1 MSPINERQFQG
12 RVLQWTSEL
21 LKKYPDLPF
30 SKVEQEFEV
39 LVDGKTRR
47 FNDLTLFDKQG
58 NPICVFEL
66 KLPDRS
72 DGRSPRYLPVV
83 TKTHDTA
90 DAMGAD
96 YFVTWNVNSAVL
108 WKTYIP
114 GRAPYE
120 RSLIQYQSITA
131 IRVSEELDLPGVEAS
146 LRQWVEDFLQ
156 AFSRIVSG
164 VVLVPPQPLDEG
176 FIQAIQSYLDPLL
189 VGLVAAELQKRYK
202 ADRMFA
208 KGLREWA
215 VRDQGW
221 TWDDSA
227 QALPESLSR
236 TARLACSMLVNKVVF
251 YEAMRKVYQGLPA
264 LSVPTTIKTGEQLRI
279 RFGEIFAKAM
289 KIDYETVFTEELVD
303 AVPFVADEAVELWRE
318 MVEDVERY
326 DFTRFDYE
334 VIGRIFER
342 LIAPDERH
350 KLGQY
355 FTPSYVV
362 DLINAFCIRNVD
374 NVVLDPGCG
383 AGTFLVRA
391 YSRLRRLDSGK
402 NHEELLEQLWGIDIA
417 RYPAHMSVINLAA
430 RDLASTENYPKIIHD
445 DFFKVIPQRSQYEFY
460 RRSYKVAG
468 LSTEKVQTAV
478 PLFDAVVGNPPYTRQ
493 EEMEDLFPGLKE
505 RAHAAI
511 QKDWKLV
518 VSKRSSIYA
527 LFFLHGAV
535 FVKEGGYLG
544 LLTHSSWVDVDYG
557 KYLQEFFLK
566 HFKIIAILE
575 PQVEHWFPA
584 VDVNTSIT
592 ILQRCNH
599 KAERSNNVV
608 KFVQMKA
615 SLLDFL
621 PKYGGEGERMAAFE
635 NLVRRIES
643 TDSLQEDDLWRIFPV
658 KQSDLWQEGLDE
670 EGTFTGSKWGKYLR
684 APDIFFHILD
694 RGKGKFRQL
703 QDVATIKRAFTS
715 GANDFFYVMDVTDD
729 LPEVE
734 LRQYGI
740 SSTKKRQLRLVEA
753 GDGGRYVIEAE
764 YMKPLVKSTRD
775 IKSLII
781 DESITKFRVLIVSD
795 EKKALVGK
803 HVLKY
808 IRAGETQSFG
818 VGPRAGVPAKK
829 PTCAN
834 RSPWYSLDERNRG
847 KFLWFMNITDTH
859 SVPYNPSEYLA
870 DARFYNINPLKLD
883 YNELLFGLLN
893 SMFTFLCAELWGRQ
907 FAGRGI
913 DSIDIKVYEVAQL
926 PFLDPGAIP
935 EEVGTKIIDAV
946 RKIADRPILPVLEE
960 VNQPDRHA
968 LDDAVLEAIG
978 FDDPEERGKVLSDLH
993 AAVCQRVESR
1003 FERARSTQHPGE
1015 KRARPNAEAIAEELY
1030 KELSPNFTKKF
1041 PDDFVPAGTKTRLL
1055 QLPEEIE
1062 DFERVTFNRLRIGG
1076 NLMDFDNPDEAEFI
1090 QFAIQQGATASVA
1103 IPADSE
1109 LVHDA
1114 VTGYRDYLSELAKR
1128 IEELAS
1134 SRTQDRK
1141 LKQRII
1147 EALRQKLGLRSL
1159 QADETARL
1167 M

>member
-1 MSPINERQFQG
+1 MAAINERQWQG

-30 SKVEQEFEV
+30 SKVDQEFEV

-58 NPICVFEL
+58 KPVCIFEL
-66 KLPDRS
+66 KLPDKS

-83 TKTHDTA
+83 TKTYNSA
-90 DAMGAD
+90 DSVGAE

-108 WKTYIP
+108 WKTHIP

-120 RSLIQYQSITA
+120 RSLIQYPSITA
-131 IRVSEELDLPGVEAS
+131 IRSSEALDLPDVEAS
-146 LRQWVEDFLQ
+146 LKQWVEDFLQ
-156 AFSRIVSG
+156 AFARIVNG
-164 VVLVPPQPLDEG
+164 VVLAPPQPLDEG
-176 FIQAIQSYLDPLL
+176 FIQTIQSYMEPLL

-202 ADRMFA
+202 SDRMFA

-221 TWDDSA
+221 TWDDSQ

-236 TARLACSMLVNKVVF
+236 TARLACSMLVNKIVF

-264 LSVPTTIKTGEQLRI
+264 LSVPTTIKTGEHLRT

-289 KIDYETVFTEELVD
+289 QIDYETVFTEELVD
-303 AVPFVADEAVELWRE
+303 TVPYVADEAVELWRE

-326 DFTRFDYE
+326 DFTRFGYE

-362 DLINAFCIRNVD
+362 DLINTFCIRSGD
-374 NVVLDPGCG
+374 SVVLDPGCG

-391 YSRLRRLDSGK
+391 HSRLKNIAPGK

-445 DFFKVIPQRSQYEFY
+445 DFFKVFPRRSQYEFY
-460 RRSYKVAG
+460 KRSYKVASV
-468 LSTEKVQTAV
+468 STEKVQTSV

-505 RAHAAI
+505 RAHGAI
-511 QKDWKLV
+511 KTDWKLE
-518 VSKRSSIYA
+518 VSKRSSIHA
-527 LFFLHGAV
+527 LFFLHGAA

-566 HFKIIAILE
+566 HFKVVAILE

-592 ILQRCNH
+592 ILQRCNN
-599 KAERSNNVV
+599 KAERSNNTV

-615 SLLDFL
+615 PLSEFL
-621 PKYGGEGERMAAFE
+621 PKYGGEEDRTTAFE
-635 NLVRRIES
+635 NLVSRIEGA
-643 TDSLQEDDLWRIFPV
+643 DSLQEDDLWRIFPV
-658 KQSDLWQEGLDE
+658 KQADLWNEGLGED
-670 EGTFTGSKWGKYLR
+670 GKFTGSKWGKYLR
-684 APDIFFHILD
+684 APDILFHILE
-694 RGKGKFRQL
+694 RGKDRFVQL
-703 QDVATIKRAFTS
+703 KDFTRVRFAIKT
-715 GANDFFYVMDVTDD
+715 GANDFFFVTDITD
-729 LPEVE
+729 NVSETE

-740 SSTKKRQLRLVEA
+740 SPTKKKQLRLVES

-764 YMKPLVKSTRD
+764 YLKPLVKSTRD
-775 IKSLII
+775 IKSLVV

-808 IRAGETQSFG
+808 LRAGETQTFG
-818 VGPRAGVPAKK
+818 IGPRAGVPAKK
-829 PTCAN
+829 KTCASRN
-834 RSPWYSLDERNRG
+834 PWYAIDEHNKG
-847 KFLWFMNITDTH
+847 AFLWFVLITDTH
-859 SVPYNPSEYLA
+859 AVSYNPGGFLS
-870 DARFYNINPLKLD
+870 DHRFHNIEPLKED
-883 YNELLFGLLN
+883 NIELMWGILN
-893 SMFTFLCAELWGRQ
+893 SMFTFICAELWGKQ

-913 DSIDIKVYEVAQL
+913 DSIATDVYEVAQL
-926 PFLDPGAIP
+926 PFLNPEAIT
-935 EEVGTKIIDAV
+935 EEIATKIVDAV

-960 VNQPDRHA
+960 VNQPDRQA
-968 LDDAVLEAIG
+968 LDNAVLEAIG
-978 FDDPEERGKVLSDLH
+978 FDEPEERSKVLSELYD
-993 AAVCQRVESR
+993 AVCKRVESR

-1015 KRARPNAEAIAEELY
+1015 KRPRPNAEAIAEELF
-1030 KELSPNFTKKF
+1030 KELSPELTRKF
-1041 PDDFVPAGTKTRLL
+1041 PDDFLPAGTKTKLM
-1055 QLPEEIE
+1055 QLSEGTE

-1076 NLMDFDNPDEAEFI
+1076 KLMDFDNPDEAEFI
-1090 QFAIQQGATASVA
+1090 QFAVQAGASDSIA
-1103 IPADSE
+1103 IPIESG
-1109 LVHDA
+1109 LLHDA
-1114 VTGYRDYLSELAKR
+1114 VTSYRGYLPDLAKHV
-1128 IEELAS
+1128 EELAS

-1147 EALRQKLGLRSL
+1147 EALRQRLGLRSL
-1159 QADETARL
+1159 QADKTAKL
-1167 M
+1167 I

>member
-1 MSPINERQFQG
+1 MAAINERQWQG

-30 SKVEQEFEV
+30 SKVDQEFEV

-58 NPICVFEL
+58 KPVCVFEL
-66 KLPDRS
+66 KLPDKS

-120 RSLIQYQSITA
+120 RSLIQYPSIVA
-131 IRVSEELDLPGVEAS
+131 IRASEALDLPDVEAS

-156 AFSRIVSG
+156 AFARIVSG

-176 FIQAIQSYLDPLL
+176 FIQTIQSYLDPLL
-189 VGLVAAELQKRYK
+189 VGLIAAELQKRYK
-202 ADRMFA
+202 ADRVFA

-221 TWDDSA
+221 TWDDSV

-236 TARLACSMLVNKVVF
+236 TARLACSLLVNKIVF

-264 LSVPTTIKTGEQLRI
+264 LSVPTTIKTGDHLRT

-303 AVPFVADEAVELWRE
+303 TVPFASDEAVELWRE

-362 DLINAFCIRNVD
+362 DLINTFCVRNVD

-391 YSRLRRLDSGK
+391 YSRLKRLNSGK

-445 DFFKVIPQRSQYEFY
+445 DFFKVFPQHSQYEFY

-468 LSTEKVQTAV
+468 LSTEKFQTTV

-511 QKDWKLV
+511 QKDWKLE

-527 LFFLHGAV
+527 LFFLHGAA

-566 HFKIIAILE
+566 HCKVVAILE

-599 KAERSNNVV
+599 KVERSNNVV

-615 SLLDFL
+615 PLLEFL
-621 PKYGGEGERMAAFE
+621 PKYGGEEERMAAFE

-643 TDSLQEDDLWRIFPV
+643 ADSLQEDDLWRIFPV
-658 KQSDLWQEGLDE
+658 KQSDLWSEGLDD
-670 EGTFTGSKWGKYLR
+670 EGNFAGSKWGKYLR
-684 APDIFFHILD
+684 APDIFFQILG
-694 RGKGKFRQL
+694 RGKDKFRQL
-703 QDVATIKRAFTS
+703 GDVTYVKRAFTS
-715 GANDFFYVMDVTDD
+715 GANDFFYVMDLTDD
-729 LPEVE
+729 LSETE
-734 LRQYGI
+734 LKQYGI
-740 SSTKKRQLRLVEA
+740 TPRKKKLLRLVEA

-764 YMKPLVKSTRD
+764 YLKPLVKSTRD
-775 IKSLII
+775 IKSLTI

-795 EKKALVGK
+795 QKKLLAGK
-803 HVLKY
+803 QVLKY
-808 IRAGETQSFG
+808 IRAGETQTFG

-829 PTCAN
+829 PTCAS
-834 RSPWYSLDERNRG
+834 RSPWYALDESNKG
-847 KFLWFMNITDTH
+847 KFLCFMNITDTH
-859 SVPYNPSEYLA
+859 SIPYNPSEYLA
-870 DARFYNINPLKLD
+870 DARFYNINPLKPD
-883 YNELLFGLLN
+883 YDELLFGLLN

-913 DSIDIKVYEVAQL
+913 DSIDIKVYEVALL
-926 PFLDPGAIP
+926 PFLDPKVIP
-935 EEVGTKIIDAV
+935 EEVATKIVDAI
-946 RKIADRPILPVLEE
+946 RKIAERPILPVLDE
-960 VNQPDRHA
+960 VNQPDHQA

-978 FDDPEERGKVLSDLH
+978 FTDPEERGKVLAELY

-1015 KRARPNAEAIAEELY
+1015 KRPRPNPEAIAEELY
-1030 KELSPNFTKKF
+1030 KELSPDLAKKF
-1041 PDDFVPAGTKTRLL
+1041 PDDFVPIEAKIKYMQIPKGT
-1055 QLPEEIE
+1055 E
-1062 DFERVTFNRLRIGG
+1062 DFERVTFNQLRIGG
-1076 NLMDFDNPDEAEFI
+1076 KLMDFDSPDEAEFI
-1090 QFAIQQGATASVA
+1090 QFAIQGGATASVA
-1103 IPADSE
+1103 IPIESG

-1114 VTGYRDYLSELAKR
+1114 VTTYRDYLLELAKH

-1159 QADETARL
+1159 QADKTAKL
-1167 M
+1167 I

>member
-1 MSPINERQFQG
+1 MPAINERQWQG
-12 RVLQWTSEL
+12 RVLQWASEL
-21 LKKYPDLPF
+21 LKKYSDLPF
-30 SKVEQEFEV
+30 SKVDQEFEV

-58 NPICVFEL
+58 KPVCVFEL

-120 RSLIQYQSITA
+120 RSLIQYPSIAA
-131 IRVSEELDLPGVEAS
+131 IHSSEALDLPDVEAG
-146 LRQWVEDFLQ
+146 LKKWVEDFLQ
-156 AFSRIVSG
+156 AFARIATG
-164 VVLVPPQPLDEG
+164 VVLAPPQPLDEG

-189 VGLVAAELQKRYK
+189 VGLVAAELQKRYRVDK
-202 ADRMFA
+202 VFA

-221 TWDDSA
+221 TWDDSQ
-227 QALPESLSR
+227 QALPESISR

-264 LSVPTTIKTGEQLRI
+264 LSVPTTITTGEQLRT
-279 RFGEIFAKAM
+279 RFGEIFTKAM

-303 AVPFVADEAVELWRE
+303 TVPFVADEAVELWRE

-326 DFTRFDYE
+326 DFTRFGYE

-342 LIAPDERH
+342 LISPDERH

-362 DLINAFCIRNVD
+362 DLINTFCIRSGD
-374 NVVLDPGCG
+374 DVVLDPGCG

-391 YSRLRRLDSGK
+391 HSRLKNIAPGK

-445 DFFKVIPQRSQYEFY
+445 DFFKVFPRRSQYEFY

-468 LSTEKVQTAV
+468 LSTEKVQTSV
-478 PLFDAVVGNPPYTRQ
+478 PIFDAVVGNPPYTRQ

-505 RAHAAI
+505 RAHNAV
-511 QKDWKLV
+511 KTDWKLE

-527 LFFLHGAV
+527 LFFLHGAA

-566 HFKIIAILE
+566 HFKVIAILE

-592 ILQRCNH
+592 ILQRCNK
-599 KAERSNNVV
+599 KADRSTNLV

-615 SLLDFL
+615 PLPEFL
-621 PKYGGEGERMAAFE
+621 PKYGGEEERLAAFE
-635 NLVRRIES
+635 NLVQRIES
-643 TDSLQEDDLWRIFPV
+643 ADSLQEDDLWRIFPV
-658 KQSDLWQEGLDE
+658 KQSDLWNEGLDE
-670 EGTFTGSKWGKYLR
+670 DGKFTGSKWGKYLR
-684 APDIFFHILD
+684 APDIFFHILE
-694 RGKGKFRQL
+694 RGEGRFRQL
-703 QDVATIKRAFTS
+703 KDVMTLKRAFTS
-715 GANDFFYVMDVTDD
+715 GANDFFYVTDITEDVSDI
-729 LPEVE
+729 E
-734 LRQYGI
+734 LKQYGI
-740 SSTKKRQLRLVEA
+740 SPAKKKQLRLVES

-764 YMKPLVKSTRD
+764 YLKPLVKSTRD
-775 IKSLII
+775 IKSLTI
-781 DESITKFRVLIVSD
+781 DESVTKFRVLIVSD

-808 IRAGETQSFG
+808 IRAGETQAFG
-818 VGPRAGVPAKK
+818 VGPRSGVPAKK
-829 PTCAN
+829 PSCAS
-834 RSPWYSLDERNRG
+834 RTPWYALDETNIG
-847 KFLWFMNITDTH
+847 KFLWFALITDTH
-859 SVPYNPSEYLA
+859 AVPNNPGHFLS
-870 DARFYNINPLKLD
+870 DKRFYNLTPKD
-883 YNELLFGLLN
+883 AGQEELVFGLLN
-893 SMFTFLCAELWGRQ
+893 STFTFLCAEFWGRQ

-913 DSIDIKVYEVAQL
+913 DSIDITVYEVAQL
-926 PFLDPGAIP
+926 PFLNP
-935 EEVGTKIIDAV
+935 EAVTEEIATKIVDAV

-960 VNQPDRHA
+960 VNQPDRQA

-978 FDDPEERGKVLSDLH
+978 FDEPEERGKVLSELCD
-993 AAVCQRVESR
+993 AVCKRVESR

-1015 KRARPNAEAIAEELY
+1015 KRPRPNAEAIAEELF
-1030 KELSPNFTKKF
+1030 KELSPELIREF
-1041 PDDFVPAGTKTRLL
+1041 PEDFVPIGTKTKLI
-1055 QLPEEIE
+1055 QLPDGIE

-1076 NLMDFDNPDEAEFI
+1076 KFMDFGNPNEAEFV
-1090 QFAIQQGATASVA
+1090 QFAVHSGASASIA
-1103 IPADSE
+1103 IPVESGLLHE
-1109 LVHDA
+1109 A
-1114 VTGYRDYLSELAKR
+1114 VTSYRGYLSELAKH

-1147 EALRQKLGLRSL
+1147 EALRQRLGLRSL
-1159 QADETARL
+1159 QADKTARL
-1167 M
+1167 I

>member
-1 MSPINERQFQG
+1 VAINERQWQG

-30 SKVEQEFEV
+30 SKVDQEFEV

-58 NPICVFEL
+58 KPVCIFEL

-83 TKTHDTA
+83 TKTYNSA
-90 DAMGAD
+90 DSVGAE

-108 WKTYIP
+108 WKTHIP
-114 GRAPYE
+114 GRAPHE
-120 RSLIQYQSITA
+120 RSLIQYPSITA
-131 IRVSEELDLPGVEAS
+131 IRSSEALDLPDVEAS
-146 LRQWVEDFLQ
+146 LKQWVEDFLQ
-156 AFSRIVSG
+156 AFARIISG
-164 VVLVPPQPLDEG
+164 VVLAPPQPLDEG
-176 FIQAIQSYLDPLL
+176 FIQAIQSYLEPLL

-221 TWDDSA
+221 TWDDSH

-264 LSVPTTIKTGEQLRI
+264 LSVPTTIKTGEQLRT

-303 AVPFVADEAVELWRE
+303 TVPFVADEAVELWRE

-326 DFTRFDYE
+326 DFTRFGYE

-362 DLINAFCIRNVD
+362 DLINTFCIRSGD
-374 NVVLDPGCG
+374 NAVLDPGCG

-391 YSRLRRLDSGK
+391 HSRLKNIAPGK

-445 DFFKVIPQRSQYEFY
+445 DFFKVFPRRSQYEFY

-505 RAHAAI
+505 RAHGAI
-511 QKDWKLV
+511 KTDWKLE
-518 VSKRSSIYA
+518 VSKRSSIHA
-527 LFFLHGAV
+527 LFFLHGAA

-566 HFKIIAILE
+566 HFKVVAMLE
-575 PQVEHWFPA
+575 SQVEHWFPA

-592 ILQRCNH
+592 ILQRCNN
-599 KAERSNNVV
+599 KAERSNNTV
-608 KFVQMKA
+608 KFIQMKA
-615 SLLDFL
+615 PLSEFL
-621 PKYGGEGERMAAFE
+621 PRYGGEEERMTAFE
-635 NLVRRIES
+635 NLVSRIEGA
-643 TDSLQEDDLWRIFPV
+643 DSLQEDDLWRIFPV
-658 KQSDLWQEGLDE
+658 KQSDLWNEGLDE
-670 EGTFTGSKWGKYLR
+670 DGKFAGSKWGKYLR
-684 APDIFFHILD
+684 APDIFFHILEC
-694 RGKGKFRQL
+694 GKDKFAQL
-703 QDVATIKRAFTS
+703 KDFAEVKFGIKT
-715 GANDFFYVMDVTDD
+715 GANDFFFVIDITDSVS
-729 LPEVE
+729 EIE
-734 LRQYGI
+734 LKQYGI
-740 SSTKKRQLRLVEA
+740 TPSKKKQLRLVEA

-764 YMKPLVKSTRD
+764 YLKPLVKSTRD

-795 EKKALVGK
+795 EKKALSGK

-808 IRAGETQSFG
+808 IRAGETQTFG

-829 PTCAN
+829 PTCASRN
-834 RSPWYSLDERNRG
+834 PWYALDESNKG
-847 KFLWFMNITDTH
+847 KFLWFALITDTH
-859 SVPYNPSEYLA
+859 AVPHNPGDFLS
-870 DARFYNINPLKLD
+870 DKRFYNVTPKD
-883 YNELLFGLLN
+883 AGQEELIFGLLN
-893 SMFTFLCAELWGRQ
+893 STFTFLCAEFWGRQ

-913 DSIDIKVYEVAQL
+913 DSIDITVYEVAQL
-926 PFLDPGAIP
+926 PFLNP
-935 EEVGTKIIDAV
+935 EAVTEEIATKIISAI
-946 RKIADRPILPVLEE
+946 RSIAGRPILPVLEE
-960 VNQPDRHA
+960 VNHPDRQA

-978 FDDPEERGKVLSDLH
+978 FDDSEERGKVLSELYD
-993 AAVCQRVESR
+993 AVCKRVESR

-1015 KRARPNAEAIAEELY
+1015 KRPRPNAEAIAEELF
-1030 KELSPNFTKKF
+1030 KELSPELNRKF
-1041 PDDFVPAGTKTRLL
+1041 PDDFVPTGTETKLIY
-1055 QLPEEIE
+1055 LPDGVD

-1076 NLMDFDNPDEAEFI
+1076 KLMDFENPDETEFV
-1090 QFAIQQGATASVA
+1090 QFTVQNGASASIA
-1103 IPADSE
+1103 IPIESG
-1109 LVHDA
+1109 LLHDA
-1114 VTGYRDYLSELAKR
+1114 VTSYRGYLSELAKH

-1147 EALRQKLGLRSL
+1147 EALRQRLGLRSL
-1159 QADETARL
+1159 QADKTARL
-1167 M
+1167 I

>member
-1 MSPINERQFQG
+1 LAAINERQWQG

-39 LVDGKTRR
+39 LVGGKTRR

-58 NPICVFEL
+58 KPVCVFEL
-66 KLPDRS
+66 KLPDRT

-120 RSLIQYQSITA
+120 RSLIQYPSIAA
-131 IRVSEELDLPGVEAS
+131 IHSSEALDLPDVEAG
-146 LRQWVEDFLQ
+146 LRKWVEDFLQ
-156 AFSRIVSG
+156 AFARIVTG
-164 VVLVPPQPLDEG
+164 IVLAPPQPLDEG
-176 FIQAIQSYLDPLL
+176 FIQTIQSYLDPLL

-202 ADRMFA
+202 TDKVFA

-215 VRDQGW
+215 VQDQGW
-221 TWDDSA
+221 TWDDSL

-251 YEAMRKVYQGLPA
+251 YEAMCKVYKGLPA
-264 LSVPTTIKTGEQLRI
+264 LSVPTTITTGDQLRI

-289 KIDYETVFTEELVD
+289 KIDYETVFTEELLD
-303 AVPFVADEAVELWRE
+303 TVPFVSNQAVELWRE
-318 MVEDVERY
+318 MVEGVERY

-362 DLINAFCIRNVD
+362 DLINTFCICSGN
-374 NVVLDPGCG
+374 NSVLDPGCG

-391 YSRLRRLDSGK
+391 YSRLKRLDLGK
-402 NHEELLEQLWGIDIA
+402 NHEDLLEQLWGIDIA

-445 DFFKVIPQRSQYEFY
+445 DFFKVFPQHSQYEFY

-468 LSTEKVQTAV
+468 LSTEKFQEAV

-505 RAHAAI
+505 RAHTAI

-527 LFFLHGAV
+527 LFFLHGAA
-535 FVKEGGYLG
+535 FVKEDGYLG

-566 HFKIIAILE
+566 HFKIVAILE

-592 ILQRCNH
+592 ILQRCSK
-599 KAERSNNVV
+599 KAERSDNVV

-615 SLLDFL
+615 PLLEFL
-621 PKYGGEGERMAAFE
+621 PKYGGEEERMAAFE
-635 NLVRRIES
+635 NLVERIKAA
-643 TDSLQEDDLWRIFPV
+643 DSLQEDDLWRIFPV
-658 KQSDLWQEGLDE
+658 KQSDLWNEGLDE
-670 EGTFTGSKWGKYLR
+670 NGNFAGSKWGKYLR
-684 APDIFFHILD
+684 APDIFFHILV
-694 RGKGKFRQL
+694 RGKDRFAQLKDFAEIKF
-703 QDVATIKRAFTS
+703 ATKT
-715 GANDFFYVMDVTDD
+715 GANDFFFVTDITD
-729 LPEVE
+729 SVSDTE
-734 LRQYGI
+734 LKAHGI
-740 SSTKKRQLRLVEA
+740 SPAKKERLSLVES
-753 GDGGRYVIEAE
+753 GDGNRYVIEAE
-764 YMKPLVKSTRD
+764 YLKPLVKSTRD

-818 VGPRAGVPAKK
+818 IGPRAGVPVRK
-829 PTCAN
+829 PTCAS
-834 RSPWYSLDERNRG
+834 RSPWYALDEGNKG
-847 KFLWFMNITDTH
+847 DFLWFALITDTH
-859 SVPYNPSEYLA
+859 AVPFNPKGFLS
-870 DARFYNINPLKLD
+870 DHRFHNVVLKNKK
-883 YNELLFGLLN
+883 YAELMWGILN
-893 SMFTFLCAELWGRQ
+893 ATFTFLCAEFWGKQ

-913 DSIDIKVYEVAQL
+913 DSVATDVYEVAQL
-926 PFLDPGAIP
+926 PFLNPGAVP
-935 EEVGTKIIDAV
+935 EKIATKIVDAV
-946 RKIADRPILPVLEE
+946 HKIADRAILPVLEE
-960 VNQPDRHA
+960 VNQPDRQT

-978 FDDPEERGKVLSDLH
+978 FDDPEERGKVLSELY

-1003 FERARSTQHPGE
+1003 FERALSAQHPGE
-1015 KRARPNAEAIAEELY
+1015 KRPRPNPEAIAEELY
-1030 KELSPNFTKKF
+1030 KELSPEMTKKF
-1041 PDDFVPAGTKTRLL
+1041 PEDFVPAGTETRLFE
-1055 QLPEEIE
+1055 LPEGVE

-1076 NLMDFDNPDEAEFI
+1076 KLTDFDNPDEAEFI
-1090 QFAIQQGATASVA
+1090 QFAIQGGASTSIA
-1103 IPADSE
+1103 IPVEPA
-1109 LVHDA
+1109 LVNNA
-1114 VTGYRDYLSELAKR
+1114 VTSYRDYLSQLTKH

-1147 EALRQKLGLRSL
+1147 EALRQKLHLRSL
-1159 QADETARL
+1159 QADKTARL
-1167 M
+1167 V

>member
-1 MSPINERQFQG
+1 LSPVNERQWQG

-21 LKKYPDLPF
+21 LKKYSDLPF
-30 SKVEQEFEV
+30 SKVDQEFEV

-58 NPICVFEL
+58 KPVCVFEL

-120 RSLIQYQSITA
+120 RSLIQYPSIAA
-131 IRVSEELDLPGVEAS
+131 IHSSEALDLPDVEAG
-146 LRQWVEDFLQ
+146 LRKWVEDFLQ
-156 AFSRIVSG
+156 AFARIITG
-164 VVLVPPQPLDEG
+164 VVLAPPQPLDEG
-176 FIQAIQSYLDPLL
+176 FLQSIQSYLDPLL
-189 VGLVAAELQKRYK
+189 VGLVAAELQKHYK
-202 ADRMFA
+202 GDRMFA

-215 VRDQGW
+215 VQDQGW
-221 TWDDSA
+221 TWDDSP

-264 LSVPTTIKTGEQLRI
+264 LSVPTTIKTGEQLRT
-279 RFGEIFAKAM
+279 RFSEIFAKAM

-303 AVPFVADEAVELWRE
+303 AIPFVSDEAVELWRE

-326 DFTRFDYE
+326 DFTRFGYE

-362 DLINAFCIRNVD
+362 DLINTFCIQSVD
-374 NVVLDPGCG
+374 DVVLDPGCG

-391 YSRLRRLDSGK
+391 YSRLKRLDSGK

-445 DFFKVIPQRSQYEFY
+445 DFFKVFPQRSQYEFY

-478 PLFDAVVGNPPYTRQ
+478 PQFDAVVGNPPYTRQ

-505 RAHAAI
+505 RAHTAI

-527 LFFLHGAV
+527 LFFLHGAA

-566 HFKIIAILE
+566 HFKIVAILE

-584 VDVNTSIT
+584 VDVNTSVT

-599 KAERSNNVV
+599 KAERSSNVV
-608 KFVQMKA
+608 RFVQMKA
-615 SLLDFL
+615 PLLEFL
-621 PKYGGEGERMAAFE
+621 PKYGDEQERMAAFA
-635 NLVRRIES
+635 NLVERIKA
-643 TDSLQEDDLWRIFPV
+643 TDSLREDGLWRIYPV
-658 KQSDLWQEGLDE
+658 KQSDLWNEGLDE
-670 EGTFTGSKWGKYLR
+670 EGKFSGSKWGKYLR
-684 APDIFFHILD
+684 APDIFFHILE
-694 RGKGKFRQL
+694 RGKEKILQL
-703 QDVATIKRAFTS
+703 RDVATVKRAFTS
-715 GANDFFYVMDVTDD
+715 GANDFFYVTDITEDVS
-729 LPEVE
+729 EVE
-734 LRQYGI
+734 LKQYGI
-740 SSTKKRQLRLVEA
+740 SLAKKKRLRLVES
-753 GDGGRYVIEAE
+753 GDGNRYVIEAD
-764 YMKPLVKSTRD
+764 YLKPLVKSTRD
-775 IKSLII
+775 IKSLTI

-795 EKKALVGK
+795 EKKALVAK

-808 IRAGETQSFG
+808 IRAGETQTFG

-829 PTCAN
+829 PSCAS
-834 RSPWYSLDERNRG
+834 RTPWYALDKTNIG
-847 KFLWFMNITDTH
+847 KFLWFALITDTH
-859 SVPYNPSEYLA
+859 AVPHNPGDFLS
-870 DARFYNINPLKLD
+870 DKRFYNVNPKD
-883 YNELLFGLLN
+883 AGQEELIFGLLN
-893 SMFTFLCAELWGRQ
+893 STFTFLCAEFWGRQ

-913 DSIDIKVYEVAQL
+913 DSIDITVYEVAQL
-926 PFLDPGAIP
+926 PFLNPESIP
-935 EEVGTKIIDAV
+935 EEIATKIVDAV
-946 RKIADRPILPVLEE
+946 HRIADRPILPVLEE
-960 VNQPDRHA
+960 VNQPDRQA
-968 LDDAVLEAIG
+968 LDDAILEAIG
-978 FDDPEERGKVLSDLH
+978 FDDPEERGKVLSELYD
-993 AAVCQRVESR
+993 AACRRVESR

-1015 KRARPNAEAIAEELY
+1015 RRPRPNAEAIAEELF
-1030 KELSPNFTKKF
+1030 KELTPKLARKF
-1041 PDDFVPAGTKTRLL
+1041 PDDFMPTGTKIKLI
-1055 QLPEEIE
+1055 QLVEGIG
-1062 DFERVTFNRLRIGG
+1062 DFERVTFKQLRIDGK
-1076 NLMDFDNPDEAEFI
+1076 LMDFENPDEAEFV
-1090 QFAIQQGATASVA
+1090 QFAVQSGTSASIA
-1103 IPADSE
+1103 IPIDLS
-1109 LVHDA
+1109 LLHDV
-1114 VTGYRDYLSELAKR
+1114 VTSYRSYLSDLAKH

-1147 EALRQKLGLRSL
+1147 EALRQRLGLRSL
-1159 QADETARL
+1159 QADKTARL
-1167 M
+1167 I

>member
-1 MSPINERQFQG
+1 LSPINERQWQG

-21 LKKYPDLPF
+21 LKKYPELPF
-30 SKVEQEFEV
+30 SRVEQEFEV
-39 LVDGKTRR
+39 LVDGKIRR
-47 FNDLTLFDKQG
+47 FNDLTVFDKQG
-58 NPICVFEL
+58 KPVCVFEL

-83 TKTHDTA
+83 TKTHGTA

-114 GRAPYE
+114 GRAPFE
-120 RSLIQYQSITA
+120 RSLIQYPSIAA
-131 IRVSEELDLPGVEAS
+131 IRTSEALDLPDVEAS

-156 AFSRIVSG
+156 AFARIVSG

-202 ADRMFA
+202 ADQMFA

-221 TWDDSA
+221 TWDDSH

-303 AVPFVADEAVELWRE
+303 TVPFVADEAVELWRE

-445 DFFKVIPQRSQYEFY
+445 DFFKVFPQRSQYEFY

-505 RAHAAI
+505 RAHGAI

-566 HFKIIAILE
+566 HFKIVAILE

-592 ILQRCNH
+592 ILQRCN
-599 KAERSNNVV
+599 KKTERSNNTV

-615 SLLDFL
+615 PLLEFL
-621 PKYGGEGERMAAFE
+621 PKYGGEEERMVAFE

-643 TDSLQEDDLWRIFPV
+643 AGSLQEDDLWRIFPV
-658 KQSDLWQEGLDE
+658 KQSDLWDEGLDD
-670 EGTFTGSKWGKYLR
+670 EGNFTGSKWGKYLR
-684 APDIFFHILD
+684 APDIFFHILE
-694 RGKGKFRQL
+694 RGKDRFAQLKDFAEVKFG
-703 QDVATIKRAFTS
+703 IKT
-715 GANDFFYVMDVTDD
+715 GANDFFFVTDVTDTAS
-729 LPEVE
+729 ETE
-734 LRQYGI
+734 LKQYGI
-740 SSTKKRQLRLVEA
+740 SPAKKKQLRLVEA
-753 GDGGRYVIEAE
+753 GDGGRYIIEAE
-764 YMKPLVKSTRD
+764 YLKPLVKSTRD
-775 IKSLII
+775 IKSLVI
-781 DESITKFRVLIVSD
+781 DESFTKFRVIIVSD
-795 EKKALVGK
+795 QKKALVGK

-829 PTCAN
+829 PTCASRN
-834 RSPWYSLDERNRG
+834 PWYALDESNKG
-847 KFLWFMNITDTH
+847 KFLWFALITDTH
-859 SVPYNPSEYLA
+859 AVPHNPGDFLS
-870 DARFYNINPLKLD
+870 DKRFYNVNPKD
-883 YNELLFGLLN
+883 AGQEELILGLLN
-893 SMFTFLCAELWGRQ
+893 STFTFLCAEFWGRQ

-913 DSIDIKVYEVAQL
+913 DSIDITVYEVAQL
-926 PFLDPGAIP
+926 PFLDPGVVS
-935 EEVGTKIIDAV
+935 EEAAAKIIDAV
-946 RKIADRPILPVLEE
+946 HKVADRPILPMLEE
-960 VNQPDRHA
+960 VNQPDRQA

-978 FDDPEERGKVLSDLH
+978 FDDPEERGKVLSELY

-1015 KRARPNAEAIAEELY
+1015 KRPRPNAEAIAEELY
-1030 KELSPNFTKKF
+1030 KELSPDLVKKF
-1041 PDDFVPAGTKTRLL
+1041 PDDFLLAGTKTKLI
-1055 QLPEEIE
+1055 QLPEGIE
-1062 DFERVTFNRLRIGG
+1062 DFERVTFNRLRIDG
-1076 NLMDFDNPDEAEFI
+1076 NLMDFDSPDEAEFI
-1090 QFAIQQGATASVA
+1090 QFAIQGGATASVA
-1103 IPADSE
+1103 IPVESG

-1114 VTGYRDYLSELAKR
+1114 VTTYRDYLSELAKH

-1159 QADETARL
+1159 QADKTARL

>member
-1 MSPINERQFQG
+1 LSPINERQWQG
-12 RVLQWTSEL
+12 RVLCWMSDL
-21 LKKYPDLPF
+21 LKKYPELPF

-39 LVDGKTRR
+39 LVDGKIRR
-47 FNDLTLFDKQG
+47 FNDLTLFDKQDK
-58 NPICVFEL
+58 PVCVFEL

-83 TKTHDTA
+83 TKTHGTA

-120 RSLIQYQSITA
+120 RSLIQYPSIAA
-131 IRVSEELDLPGVEAS
+131 IHSSEALDLPDVEAS
-146 LRQWVEDFLQ
+146 LKQWVEDFLQ
-156 AFSRIVSG
+156 SFARIVSG

-189 VGLVAAELQKRYK
+189 VGLVATELQKRYK

-208 KGLREWA
+208 KGLRELA

-236 TARLACSMLVNKVVF
+236 TARLACSMLINKVVF
-251 YEAMRKVYQGLPA
+251 YEAMRKVYRGLPA
-264 LSVPTTIKTGEQLRI
+264 LSVPTTVKTGEQLRI

-289 KIDYETVFTEELVD
+289 KIDYETVFTGELVD
-303 AVPFVADEAVELWRE
+303 TVPFVADEAVELWRE

-391 YSRLRRLDSGK
+391 YGRLRRLDSGK
-402 NHEELLEQLWGIDIA
+402 SHEELLEQLWGIDIA

-445 DFFKVIPQRSQYEFY
+445 DFFKVFPQHSQYEFY

-468 LSTEKVQTAV
+468 LSTEKFQTTV

-511 QKDWKLV
+511 QKDWKLE

-527 LFFLHGAV
+527 LFFLHGAA

-566 HFKIIAILE
+566 HFKVVAILE
-575 PQVEHWFPA
+575 PQIEHWFPA

-592 ILQRCNH
+592 ILQRCNN
-599 KAERSNNVV
+599 KAKRLNNTV

-615 SLLDFL
+615 PLLEFL
-621 PKYGGEGERMAAFE
+621 PKYGGEEERMAAFE
-635 NLVRRIES
+635 NFVRQIES
-643 TDSLQEDDLWRIFPV
+643 ADSLQEDDLWRIFPV
-658 KQSDLWQEGLDE
+658 RQSDLWNEGLDD
-670 EGTFTGSKWGKYLR
+670 EGNFAGSKWGKYLR
-684 APDIFFHILD
+684 ATDIFFHILE
-694 RGKGKFRQL
+694 RGKDRFVQLKDFAEVKFG
-703 QDVATIKRAFTS
+703 IKT
-715 GANDFFYVMDVTDD
+715 GANDFFFVTDVTDTAS
-729 LPEVE
+729 ETE

-740 SSTKKRQLRLVEA
+740 SPTKKKQLRLVEA

-764 YMKPLVKSTRD
+764 YLKPLVKSTRD
-775 IKSLII
+775 IKSLVI
-781 DESITKFRVLIVSD
+781 DESITKLRVLIVSG
-795 EKKALVGK
+795 EKKSLTGK

-808 IRAGETQSFG
+808 IRTGETQTFG

-829 PTCAN
+829 PTCASRN
-834 RSPWYSLDERNRG
+834 PWYTLDETNKG
-847 KFLWFMNITDTH
+847 KFLSFMSITDTH
-859 SVPYNPSEYLA
+859 SIPYNPHEYLA
-870 DARFYNINPLKLD
+870 DARFYTINTLKSD
-883 YNELLFGLLN
+883 YDELFFGLLN
-893 SMFTFLCAELWGRQ
+893 SMFTFLCTELWGRQ

-926 PFLDPGAIP
+926 PSLNPEAIP
-935 EEVGTKIIDAV
+935 EAVATKIVNAV
-946 RKIADRPILPVLEE
+946 RRIADRPILPVLEE
-960 VNQPDRHA
+960 VNQPDRQA

-978 FDDPEERGKVLSDLH
+978 FDDLEERGKVLAELY

-1003 FERARSTQHPGE
+1003 FERARSAQHPGE
-1015 KRARPNAEAIAEELY
+1015 KRARPNPEAIAEELY
-1030 KELSPNFTKKF
+1030 KELSLELIKKF
-1041 PDDFVPAGTKTRLL
+1041 PNDFVPSGTKTRLV
-1055 QLPEEIE
+1055 QLPEGTE
-1062 DFERVTFNRLRIGG
+1062 DFERLTFNRLRVG
-1076 NLMDFDNPDEAEFI
+1076 NETVDFDNPDEAEFI
-1090 QFAIQQGATASVA
+1090 QFAIQHGASEAVQVP
-1103 IPADSE
+1103 IDSRLIHE
-1109 LVHDA
+1109 TIVE
-1114 VTGYRDYLSELAKR
+1114 YREYLLKLSKHV
-1128 IEELAS
+1128 EELAS

-1141 LKQRII
+1141 LRQRII